1 MKTYSS
7 TVGLVL
13 TAEAAE
19 KLKAKVAALPKDKRG
34 FLKNADDH
42 RTRKGVRLFFWN
54 IVTKEEHRFLA
65 RFLKGIPVTEYHL
78 CRVGD
83 DLTDAEES
91 GMLEDPF
98 ALHLIREVALG

>member
-1 MKTYSS
+1 MYSS
-7 TVGLVL
+7 TVGLAL
-13 TAEAAE
+13 AAEAAE
-19 KLKAKVAALPKDKRG
+19 KLKAKVAAPPKEKRA

-54 IVTKEEHRFLA
+54 IVSKEEQRFLT
-65 RFLKGIPVTEYHL
+65 RFLKGIPVTEYHM

-83 DLTDAEES
+83 ALTDAEE
-91 GMLEDPF
+91 GGELDDPF

>member
-1 MKTYSS
+1 MTYSS
-7 TVGLVL
+7 TVGLAL

-19 KLKAKVAALPKDKRG
+19 KLKAKVAALPKEKRA

-42 RTRKGVRLFFWN
+42 RTKRGTHLYFWN
-54 IVTKEEHRFLA
+54 LVSKEEQRFLT
-65 RFLKGIPVTEYHL
+65 RFLKGIPVTAYHM

-83 DLTDAEES
+83 DLTDAEE
-91 GMLEDPF
+91 GGELDDPF

>member
-1 MKTYSS
+1 MKAYSS

-19 KLKAKVAALPKDKRG
+19 KLKAKVAAMPKEKRS

-42 RTRKGVRLFFWN
+42 RTKRGTHLFFWN
-54 IVTKEEHRFLA
+54 LVTREEQRFLA
-65 RFLKGIPVTEYHL
+65 RFLKGIPASEFHL

-83 DLTDAEES
+83 DLTDAEEA
-91 GMLEDPF
+91 GTLEDPF

>member
-1 MKTYSS
+1 MTYSS
-7 TVGLVL
+7 TIGLAL

-19 KLKAKVAALPKDKRG
+19 MLKAKVAALPKEKRG

-42 RTRKGVRLFFWN
+42 RTKRGTHLYFWN
-54 IVTKEEHRFLA
+54 LVSKEEQRFLA

-83 DLTDAEES
+83 DPTDAEEA
-91 GMLEDPF
+91 GTLEDPF

>member
-1 MKTYSS
+1 MKAYSS
-7 TVGLVL
+7 TVGLAVS
-13 TAEAAE
+13 TEAAE
-19 KLKAKVAALPKDKRG
+19 KLKAKVAAMPKEKRS

-42 RTRKGVRLFFWN
+42 RTKRGTHLFFWN
-54 IVTKEEHRFLA
+54 LVSKEEQRFLA
-65 RFLKGIPVTEYHL
+65 RFLKGIPASEFHL

-83 DLTDAEES
+83 DPTDAEES

>member
-1 MKTYSS
+1 MYSS
-7 TVGLVL
+7 TIGLSL

-19 KLKAKVAALPKDKRG
+19 KLKAKVAALPKEKRA

-42 RTRKGVRLFFWN
+42 RTKRGTHLYFWN
-54 IVTKEEHRFLA
+54 LVTREEQRFLA
-65 RFLKGIPVTEYHL
+65 RFLKGIPVTEYHM

-83 DLTDAEES
+83 DLSDAEE
-91 GMLEDPF
+91 GGELDDPF

>member
-1 MKTYSS
+1 MYSS
-7 TVGLVL
+7 TVGLSL

-19 KLKAKVAALPKDKRG
+19 KLKAKVAALPKEKRS

-42 RTRKGVRLFFWN
+42 RTKRGTHLYFWN
-54 IVTKEEHRFLA
+54 LVTREEQRFLT
-65 RFLKGIPVTEYHL
+65 RFLKGIPEDAFHL

-83 DLTDAEES
+83 ALTDAEE
-91 GMLEDPF
+91 GGGLDDPF